1 MRKNMKKSA
10 ALLLAAMM
18 TVSVTACGG
27 GKTPDAPSDADLKKD
42 VQEYITEVV
51 DESAKISNFRV
62 EDSGEGKNDTYEAN
76 CIVTY
81 ANDTMQYVDEFDL
94 SYEVKDNA
102 WNLEKCKVNSDYA
115 EKSSQAV
122 GADTSKAQTDSS
134 EAAEATTEAAA
145 ATATQLS
152 DKLEDYTFMLEG
164 DVYQLPFAYSVL
176 ADKGWRI
183 YNSEYYDDTKINGNS
198 YGDITLQKDKKTID
212 VSIINASGNAKELKD
227 CNVGGISVYGSN
239 KNAPEFSIA
248 KGIKVGDKEDKV
260 REAFGSP
267 TDTSK
272 YDEYNYLRYG
282 EDDSITTI
290 VCDNG
295 TDEYNDAQIEIKNF
309 VATED
314 DKKTETSDEVPEY
327 LSTYVAPTEL
337 GTDPLSYNIEIEN
350 QVYTLPAPVSVFT
363 DNGWKIASQED
374 SVPSGRSLS
383 SAIKLQKDGKEIEAS
398 VTNFAD
404 YQTKPENCAIS
415 YLYFYADES
424 KNPEVKLPG
433 GITIKST
440 SEDVKKWAGDKFDY
454 SKSGDSEYYN
464 YYDDDNE
471 GYIAI
476 NCKKTVSSMSV
487 RKETWPSK

>member
-198 YGDITLQKDKKTID
+198 YGCLLYT
-212 VSIINASGNAKELKD
+212 
-227 CNVGGISVYGSN
+227 
-239 KNAPEFSIA
+239 
-248 KGIKVGDKEDKV
+248 
-260 REAFGSP
+260 SP
-267 TDTSK
+267 SPRDQ
-272 YDEYNYLRYG
+272 
-282 EDDSITTI
+282 
-290 VCDNG
+290 
-295 TDEYNDAQIEIKNF
+295 A
-309 VATED
+309 
-314 DKKTETSDEVPEY
+314 
-327 LSTYVAPTEL
+327 
-337 GTDPLSYNIEIEN
+337 
-350 QVYTLPAPVSVFT
+350 
-363 DNGWKIASQED
+363 
-374 SVPSGRSLS
+374 
-383 SAIKLQKDGKEIEAS
+383 
-398 VTNFAD
+398 
-404 YQTKPENCAIS
+404 
-415 YLYFYADES
+415 
-424 KNPEVKLPG
+424 
-433 GITIKST
+433 
-440 SEDVKKWAGDKFDY
+440 
-454 SKSGDSEYYN
+454 
-464 YYDDDNE
+464 
-471 GYIAI
+471 
-476 NCKKTVSSMSV
+476 
-487 RKETWPSK
+487 

>member
-1 MRKNMKKSA
+1 
-10 ALLLAAMM
+10 
-18 TVSVTACGG
+18 
-27 GKTPDAPSDADLKKD
+27 
-42 VQEYITEVV
+42 
-51 DESAKISNFRV
+51 
-62 EDSGEGKNDTYEAN
+62 
-76 CIVTY
+76 
-81 ANDTMQYVDEFDL
+81 
-94 SYEVKDNA
+94 
-102 WNLEKCKVNSDYA
+102 
-115 EKSSQAV
+115 
-122 GADTSKAQTDSS
+122 
-134 EAAEATTEAAA
+134 
-145 ATATQLS
+145 
-152 DKLEDYTFMLEG
+152 MLEG

-267 TDTSK
+267 TDTSN

>member
-1 MRKNMKKSA
+1 MPRKK
-10 ALLLAAMM
+10 
-18 TVSVTACGG
+18 
-27 GKTPDAPSDADLKKD
+27 
-42 VQEYITEVV
+42 
-51 DESAKISNFRV
+51 
-62 EDSGEGKNDTYEAN
+62 
-76 CIVTY
+76 
-81 ANDTMQYVDEFDL
+81 
-94 SYEVKDNA
+94 
-102 WNLEKCKVNSDYA
+102 
-115 EKSSQAV
+115 
-122 GADTSKAQTDSS
+122 
-134 EAAEATTEAAA
+134 
-145 ATATQLS
+145 
-152 DKLEDYTFMLEG
+152 
-164 DVYQLPFAYSVL
+164 
-176 ADKGWRI
+176 
-183 YNSEYYDDTKINGNS
+183 
-198 YGDITLQKDKKTID
+198 
-212 VSIINASGNAKELKD
+212 
-227 CNVGGISVYGSN
+227 
-239 KNAPEFSIA
+239 PEFSIA

-267 TDTSK
+267 TDTSN

-282 EDDSITTI
+282 EDNSITNI

-295 TDEYNDAQIEIKNF
+295 TDEYNDAQVEIKNF

-350 QVYTLPAPVSVFT
+350 QVYTLPAPVSAFT

-415 YLYFYADES
+415 SLHFYADES

-440 SEDVKKWAGDKFDY
+440 SDDLKKWAGDKFDY
-454 SKSGDSEYYN
+454 SKSGDSEYYD

-471 GYIAI
+471 GSIYI

-487 RKETWPSK
+487 KKETWPSK

>member
-1 MRKNMKKSA
+1 
-10 ALLLAAMM
+10 
-18 TVSVTACGG
+18 
-27 GKTPDAPSDADLKKD
+27 
-42 VQEYITEVV
+42 
-51 DESAKISNFRV
+51 
-62 EDSGEGKNDTYEAN
+62 
-76 CIVTY
+76 
-81 ANDTMQYVDEFDL
+81 
-94 SYEVKDNA
+94 
-102 WNLEKCKVNSDYA
+102 
-115 EKSSQAV
+115 
-122 GADTSKAQTDSS
+122 
-134 EAAEATTEAAA
+134 
-145 ATATQLS
+145 
-152 DKLEDYTFMLEG
+152 MLEG
-164 DVYQLPFAYSVL
+164 DVYQLQFAYSVL

-267 TDTSK
+267 TDTSN

-295 TDEYNDAQIEIKNF
+295 TDEYNDASIEIKNF

-454 SKSGDSEYYN
+454 SKSGDSEYYD

-471 GYIAI
+471 GYIDI

-487 RKETWPSK
+487 KKETWPSK

>member
-1 MRKNMKKSA
+1 MLLKNGKVKLMDFGAARDYTDFGEKSISIVLKPGYA
-10 ALLLAAMM
+10 PEEQYRSRGIQGPWTDIYALSAMIYKCI
-18 TVSVTACGG
+18 TGI
-27 GKTPDAPSDADLKKD
+27 TP
-42 VQEYITEVV
+42 E
-51 DESAKISNFRV
+51 ESMQRV
-62 EDSGEGKNDTYEAN
+62 IEDS
-76 CIVTY
+76 
-81 ANDTMQYVDEFDL
+81 L
-94 SYEVKDNA
+94 
-102 WNLEKCKVNSDYA
+102 VNSDYA

-122 GADTSKAQTDSS
+122 GADTSNAQTDSS
-134 EAAEATTEAAA
+134 EASEATTEAAA

-152 DKLEDYTFMLEG
+152 DKLEDYIFMLEG

-183 YNSEYYDDTKINGNS
+183 YDSGYYDDTKINGNS
-198 YGDITLQKDKKTID
+198 YDDITLQKDKKTIN
-212 VSIINASGNAKELKD
+212 VYIINASGNAKELKD
-227 CNVGGISVYGSN
+227 CNIGGISVYGSN

-248 KGIKVGDKEDKV
+248 KDIKVGDKEDKV

-267 TDTSK
+267 TDTSN

-282 EDDSITTI
+282 EDNSITNI

-295 TDEYNDAQIEIKNF
+295 TDEYNDAQVEIKNF

-337 GTDPLSYNIEIEN
+337 GTDPLYYNIEIEN
-350 QVYTLPAPVSVFT
+350 QVYTLPAPVSAFT

-374 SVPSGRSLS
+374 SVPSGQSLS
-383 SAIKLQKDGKEIEAS
+383 YAIKLQKDGKEIEAS

-415 YLYFYADES
+415 SFFFYTDES

-433 GITIKST
+433 EITMKST
-440 SEDVKKWAGDKFDY
+440 SADLKKWASDKFDY
-454 SKSGDSEYYN
+454 NKSGDSESYSYYE
-464 YYDDDNE
+464 DN
-471 GYIAI
+471 GSIDI
-476 NCKKTVSSMSV
+476 NCKKTINYISV
-487 RKETWPSK
+487 KNEAWPSK